1 MITRTL
7 TLLFL
12 FFFLSSH
19 IITTQQEQNIWRTL
33 STVQLEKQYDEM
45 IGMELITPNFGP
57 KIRALE
63 GKEVIVK
70 GYIIPSSGKVSQEHF
85 MFSSLPYSMCFFCG
99 KAGPESAMEVFT
111 KKGANI
117 KYSEEAVL
125 LRGTLRLLDGGLS
138 GLIYSLDDAEVVD

>member
-1 MITRTL
+1 MMRKI
-7 TLLFL
+7 LLL
-12 FFFLSSH
+12 GVLLLSIQFAFAQKS
-19 IITTQQEQNIWRTL
+19 ENIWRTL
-33 STVQLEKQYDEM
+33 STVQLEKKYDEM

-57 KIRALE
+57 AIRALE

-111 KKGANI
+111 KEGAKI
-117 KYSEEAVL
+117 TYSEEAVRL
-125 LRGTLRLLDGGLS
+125 KGKLRLLSGGIS
-138 GLIYSLDDAEVVD
+138 GLIYSLDNAELVD